1 MILVASLVGA
11 LIFGYI
17 GGFFVKSPRS
27 PEGELTQLAWA
38 LVGVIVGVSFISLL
52 GVA

>member
-1 MILVASLVGA
+1 MVLAASLVGA

-17 GGFFVKSPRS
+17 GGFFVESPRS
-27 PEGELTQLAWA
+27 AQGELTQLAWGFA
-38 LVGVIVGVSFISLL
+38 GVIIGISVISLL